1 MRNRSLIWLAVWLAV
16 LESLTLFAINVVGYA
31 VRNGSFVLPERYV
44 FAGLFL
50 CALYLICGSNQGS
63 YAFRRSGIERIH
75 AMQSLRCWLVTMVIF
90 IVALFAFKI
99 SEDFS
104 RFWLAEMV
112 VGGSLGLVAVRTL
125 ALAWV
130 RKARRSGWFSAS
142 VAVLGSPRLVRQ
154 ETRELVAGR
163 GGATRLVGGFVGD
176 GLGNEYLQGV
186 PLFGTEES
194 LHRIVAAGKVDDVL
208 LCYEPEDEKAFRA
221 ALARL
226 REQPV
231 NIRLRLPDYLSGI
244 PVLGIDRVAGEAGI
258 VLADVPIGGW
268 SSVQKRCVDLAL
280 GSVMIVTLAPVML
293 LIALAILVTM
303 GRPVLFRQ
311 RRFGFNNDEF
321 TMLKFRTMR
330 TVESGSGDAGS
341 LKQATRDDPR
351 VTALGRILRRTSLD
365 ELPQLLNVLGG
376 SMTLVGPRP
385 HAVAHNRQ
393 YAGIIDGYLGRHR
406 VKPGI
411 TGWAQVNG
419 LRGETDTVEKMRRR
433 VELDLYYIE
442 NWSLGFDLKILALTV
457 IEVGTGRAAY

>member
-1 MRNRSLIWLAVWLAV
+1 MQNRSLIWLAVWLAV
-16 LESLTLFAINVVGYA
+16 LEAVTLFAINVVGYA

-44 FAGLFL
+44 LAGLFL

-63 YAFRRSGIERIH
+63 YAFHRSDIERIH
-75 AMQSLRCWLVTMVIF
+75 AMQSLRCWIGTMVIF

-104 RFWLAEMV
+104 RFWLVEMV
-112 VGGSLGLVAVRTL
+112 VGGSVGLVAVRTL

-130 RKARRSGWFSAS
+130 RKVRRNGWFSAS
-142 VAVLGSPRLVRQ
+142 IAVLGSPRLVKE
-154 ETRELVAGR
+154 ETLAMVAGR

-176 GLGNEYLQGV
+176 GLGNDYFQEV
-186 PLFGTEES
+186 PLFGSEES
-194 LHRIVAAGKVDDVL
+194 LHRIIAAGRVDDVL
-208 LCYEPEDEKAFRA
+208 LCYEPGHEKAFRA

-231 NIRLRLPDYLSGI
+231 NIRLQLPGYLAGV
-244 PVLGIDRVAGEAGI
+244 PVLGIDRIAGETGI
-258 VLADVPIGGW
+258 ILADVPIGGW
-268 SSVQKRCVDLAL
+268 SSVQKRFVDIVL
-280 GSVMIVTLAPVML
+280 GSVMIVALAPVML
-293 LIALAILVTM
+293 AIALAVLLTM
-303 GRPVLFRQ
+303 GRPIFFRQ

-330 TVESGSGDAGS
+330 NGGTESADAGT

-376 SMTLVGPRP
+376 SMSLVGPRP

-433 VELDLYYIE
+433 VELDLFYIE

-457 IEVGTGRAAY
+457 IEVGTGRSAY

>member
-1 MRNRSLIWLAVWLAV
+1 MRNKSLIWLAVWLAA
-16 LESLTLFAINVVGYA
+16 LEAFTLFAINVIGYTA
-31 VRNGSFVLPERYV
+31 RTGSFILPERYV
-44 FAGLFL
+44 LAGLFL
-50 CALYLICGSNQGS
+50 CTIYLICGGNQGS
-63 YAFRRSGIERIH
+63 YAFHRSDIERIH
-75 AMQSLRCWLVTMVIF
+75 AMPALRCWLGTMVAF
-90 IVALFAFKI
+90 IIALFAFKI
-99 SEDFS
+99 SEEFS
-104 RFWLAEMV
+104 RIWLAVML
-112 VGGSLGLVAVRTL
+112 VGGSVALVTVRTL

-130 RKARRSGWFSAS
+130 RNVRRSGWFSAN

-154 ETRELVAGR
+154 ETLDLVSGKGR
-163 GGATRLVGGFVGD
+163 VTRLVGGFVSD

-186 PLFGTEES
+186 PLFGSEES
-194 LHRIVAAGKVDDVL
+194 LHRIIAAGKVDDVL
-208 LCYEPEDEKAFRA
+208 LCYEPGDEKAFRA

-231 NIRLRLPDYLSGI
+231 NIRLRLPDYLSDI
-244 PVLGIDRVAGEAGI
+244 PVLGIDRIAGETGI
-258 VLADVPIGGW
+258 ALADVPIGGW
-268 SSVQKRCVDLAL
+268 SSVQKRFVDLVL

-293 LIALAILVTM
+293 AIAFAILVTM
-303 GRPVLFRQ
+303 GRPIFFHQ

-330 TVESGSGDAGS
+330 TAESGPDDAGT

-376 SMTLVGPRP
+376 SMSLVGPRP

-419 LRGETDTVEKMRRR
+419 LRGETDTVDKMRRR

-457 IEVGTGRAAY
+457 IEVGIGRSAY